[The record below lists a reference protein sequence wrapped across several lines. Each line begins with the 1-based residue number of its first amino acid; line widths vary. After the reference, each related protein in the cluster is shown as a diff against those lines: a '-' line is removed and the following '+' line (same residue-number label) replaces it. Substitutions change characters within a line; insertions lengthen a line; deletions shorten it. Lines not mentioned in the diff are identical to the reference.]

1 MTSPESK
8 KLSLTRRLDRIVRR
22 ERLRLV
28 LRISG
33 FTFVLGGILMGVY
46 PFGPSVSNPVA
57 IPKADPHAGLALAQ
71 SLPAGTALRLGLTLA
86 LVGVAL
92 LLLLIPLGI
101 GESRDDG
108 NRKV

>member
-8 KLSLTRRLDRIVRR
+8 KPSLARRLDRIVRR
-22 ERLRLV
+22 ERLRIG
-28 LRISG
+28 LRIAG
-33 FTFVLGGILMGVY
+33 FTLVVGGVLMAIY

-71 SLPAGTALRLGLTLA
+71 SLPTGTALRLGLTLG

-108 NRKV
+108 NRKT